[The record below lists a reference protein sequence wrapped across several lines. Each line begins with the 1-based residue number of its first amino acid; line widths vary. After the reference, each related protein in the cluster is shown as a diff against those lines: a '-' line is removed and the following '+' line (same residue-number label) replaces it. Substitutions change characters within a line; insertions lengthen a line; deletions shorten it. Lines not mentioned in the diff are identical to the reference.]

1 MSDFEGPFSS
11 PPIVVIDSRSVFP
24 RPQLVSNNSVSKTR
38 SLIRCRFHSSY
49 AIPAPHMHNTMDAVV
64 VQDFTK
70 HNYALVNFHFLPV
83 FF

>member
-1 MSDFEGPFSS
+1 MTDFEGVFSS
-11 PPIVVIDSRSVFP
+11 PPIVIIDSRSVFQLI
-24 RPQLVSNNSVSKTR
+24 QLVANNIVSKTR

-70 HNYALVNFHFLPV
+70 HDYAPVNFHFLPV